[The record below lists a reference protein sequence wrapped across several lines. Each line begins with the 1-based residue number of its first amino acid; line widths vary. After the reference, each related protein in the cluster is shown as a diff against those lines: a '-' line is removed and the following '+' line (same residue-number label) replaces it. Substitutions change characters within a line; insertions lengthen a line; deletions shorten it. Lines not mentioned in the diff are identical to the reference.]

1 MCTRYTLYICI
12 TGIQMFRLCRM
23 MISGAKFSKKDLEV
37 KKKCVSLQP
46 VSEKGVFE
54 TFRDETASSLKN
66 EKIEK
71 NFGGFEKVATFAAP
85 FEKTRE
91 AKKKIIEKTERLST
105 RKYN

>member
-1 MCTRYTLYICI
+1 M
-12 TGIQMFRLCRM
+12 
-23 MISGAKFSKKDLEV
+23 KKDLEV

-54 TFRDETASSLKN
+54 TFRDETASSLKH

-85 FEKTRE
+85 FEMTRE
-91 AKKKIIEKTERLST
+91 AKRRSLKRL
-105 RKYN
+105 KD

>member
-1 MCTRYTLYICI
+1 
-12 TGIQMFRLCRM
+12 

-46 VSEKGVFE
+46 VSEKGVCE
-54 TFRDETASSLKN
+54 TFWSETVSSLKN

-85 FEKTRE
+85 FEMMRE